1 MPLRALKNGAT
12 GSALDGAQISFQDV
26 KFYHV
31 PRRIRSHLWSNILV
45 FAVTYCSAHYVTAH
59 PINQTLLQGTLV
71 FLRPLSSSR
80 VALAGLLGIAAGGV
94 FAQTV
99 KDAYVQDQRGVIVR
113 NSNFGDAKIGNLCWR
128 TGLWTPALAI
138 AECDPDI
145 APRQAPAPKPAAA
158 PVPANNPAPV
168 ATPKVIQPAPRKC
181 DFTGTLD
188 ADATFEFD
196 QSQLRPQA
204 RAKLD
209 AIAAR
214 AAGCVAS
221 PLVKVTG
228 HTDRLGS
235 AAYNQKLSEAR
246 AQAVTAYLKSKQVP
260 VAQTAGAGK
269 NEPVKACDAKLARA
283 ALIECLAPNRR
294 VVVDVQ
300 GRAR

>member
-1 MPLRALKNGAT
+1 M
-12 GSALDGAQISFQDV
+12 
-26 KFYHV
+26 
-31 PRRIRSHLWSNILV
+31 
-45 FAVTYCSAHYVTAH
+45 
-59 PINQTLLQGTLV
+59 

-145 APRQAPAPKPAAA
+145 APRQAPAPAPKPAAA
-158 PVPANNPAPV
+158 PVPANIPAPI
-168 ATPKVIQPAPRKC
+168 ATPKVIQPAPRVIQPAPRKC

-204 RAKLD
+204 RARLD

-269 NEPVKACDAKLARA
+269 NEPVKACDAILARA